1 MKKIFAL
8 LVLAAVAATIYW
20 YAPARELVLGW
31 YAAVETRLAADTPV
45 KPVPEAAPVPAPAP
59 ESAPE
64 PAPAAEPAPE
74 PPPAVEPAPAPEP
87 VAAEPEPAPLP
98 ALNAEAEK
106 LLPEAEAGN
115 AVAQFNLARQY
126 ALGEGM
132 AVNREEFVRWCR
144 TAAEQGLPEAQY
156 TMGMCYRN
164 GLGVE
169 QNEQEAVKFLQRAA
183 EAGFAPAV
191 EALDS
196 KM

>member
-8 LVLAAVAATIYW
+8 LILVVLAATVYL
-20 YAPARELVLGW
+20 YAPARQLVLGW
-31 YAAVETRLAADTPV
+31 YAAVETKFA
-45 KPVPEAAPVPAPAP
+45 EAAPETPAPAVAPVSEP
-59 ESAPE
+59 EPA

-87 VAAEPEPAPLP
+87 VAAEPEPLP

-191 EALDS
+191 EALNS

>member
-31 YAAVETRLAADTPV
+31 YAAVETRLAETA
-45 KPVPEAAPVPAPAP
+45 PETPVPAVAPVSEPEPA
-59 ESAPE
+59 

-87 VAAEPEPAPLP
+87 APEPAAEPEPAPLP

-156 TMGMCYRN
+156 TMGMCYRK
-164 GLGVE
+164 GLAVE
-169 QNEQEAVKFLQRAA
+169 PDEQEAVKFLQRAA

>member
-31 YAAVETRLAADTPV
+31 YAAVETRLAADAPV

-64 PAPAAEPAPE
+64 SAPEPAPE
-74 PPPAVEPAPAPEP
+74 PT
-87 VAAEPEPAPLP
+87 AEPEPAPLP

-106 LLPEAEAGN
+106 LLAEAEAGN

-183 EAGFAPAV
+183 EAGFSPAV
-191 EALDS
+191 EALNS